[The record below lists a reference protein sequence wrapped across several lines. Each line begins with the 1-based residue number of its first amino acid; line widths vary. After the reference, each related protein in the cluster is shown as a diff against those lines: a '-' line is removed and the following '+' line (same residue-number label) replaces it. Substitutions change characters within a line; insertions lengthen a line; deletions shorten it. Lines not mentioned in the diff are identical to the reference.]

1 MASNYIL
8 GLFSVLSV
16 SSVVKVLFQPKWIHY
31 PIPSL
36 AKTMP
41 IVKIKKIK

>member
-1 MASNYIL
+1 MESNYIL
-8 GLFSVLSV
+8 GLFSVI
-16 SSVVKVLFQPKWIHY
+16 SVVKVLFQPKWIHY